1 MTTRLVALTSAFATL
16 LFLLIALAHFP
27 GHDNGYVWLAV
38 LAVIATTGLG
48 ATVLAFSGG
57 GRDRTLVLLL
67 VAPGFVVLLLI
78 GLLAWFF
85 SHLDFSG
92 M

>member
-1 MTTRLVALTSAFATL
+1 M
-16 LFLLIALAHFP
+16 
-27 GHDNGYVWLAV
+27 
-38 LAVIATTGLG
+38 IATTGLG